1 MRIALMTCAA
11 LCLQD
16 WFSPAQTHTK
26 TEIVRLD
33 GSKISSADAE
43 AFARK
48 TLDHAHVMGAQ
59 LAVLEKGDL
68 VWSVSCGFRG
78 RDPDLRMTRETTTWA
93 ASITKAVFATYV
105 MQLVERG
112 EFQLDVPVSKQLP
125 QPLDRYQVYK
135 ESGAAIV
142 SEPDWPLV
150 TPRILLSHT
159 SGLLNFAYLEP
170 DKKLHLHFRPGSKFS
185 YSRRRHQS
193 RPIFDRA
200 EGAETSG
207 SADARGAFCSSRNET
222 DRCDLPAGI

>member
-43 AFARK
+43 AFTRK

-59 LAVLEKGDL
+59 LAVLEEGDL

-78 RDPDLRMTRETTTWA
+78 RDPDLPMDRDTTTWA

-105 MQLVERG
+105 MQLVERR
-112 EFQLDVPVSKQLP
+112 EFLLDQPVAKQLP
-125 QPLDRYQVYK
+125 KPLDHYDAYK
-135 ESGAAIV
+135 EKA
-142 SEPDWPLV
+142 SELVKDPAWPISL
-150 TPRILLSHT
+150 
-159 SGLLNFAYLEP
+159 LLNPTRKCISTFNREP
-170 DKKLHLHFRPGSKFS
+170 SFS
-185 YSRRRHQS
+185 I
-193 RPIFDRA
+193 P
-200 EGAETSG
+200 
-207 SADARGAFCSSRNET
+207 ARE
-222 DRCDLPAGI
+222 